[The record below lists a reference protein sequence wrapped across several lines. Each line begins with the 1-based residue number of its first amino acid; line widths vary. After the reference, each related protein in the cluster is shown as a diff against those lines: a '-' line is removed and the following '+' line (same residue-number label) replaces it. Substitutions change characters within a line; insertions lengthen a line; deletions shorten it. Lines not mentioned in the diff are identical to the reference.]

1 MNVTN
6 RANRGRASE
15 QVMTQRMKK
24 YPGAHR
30 TEIGGQTHGFGDA
43 ASRSLALGPLALNSG
58 PNAQGVDIVFI
69 EDRPFLRECV
79 WRSLQPHFA
88 NRVHMFPSVSRW
100 CEVANTHTPGA
111 IIVSLRSRTQEAIQQ
126 ILESVQHRGK
136 ETPVIILSDVEELD
150 HIVEMLE
157 SGARGYIPTSISL
170 QLAVQA
176 VRLVIAGGVFAPA
189 QNLLEFRPAFDT
201 TLKAPLTERQ
211 RAVWKVL
218 QRGKS
223 NKEIAKEL
231 EMGESAVRA
240 AVRGLLK
247 KMNVTTRDQLETIGA
262 AGRRNFEE

>member
-1 MNVTN
+1 
-6 RANRGRASE
+6 
-15 QVMTQRMKK
+15 MKK
-24 YPGAHR
+24 HPGAHR
-30 TEIGGQTHGFGDA
+30 TEIGGQTHGYGDN
-43 ASRSLALGPLALNSG
+43 ASRASALGPLTIGPG
-58 PNAQGVDIVFI
+58 PNTRSVDIVFI

-79 WRSLQPHFA
+79 GKSLQPHFA
-88 NRVHMFPSVSRW
+88 NRVHVFPSVSRW
-100 CEVANTHTPGA
+100 REVANTHTPGA
-111 IIVSLRSRTQEAIQQ
+111 IIVSLRSGTQEAIQQ
-126 ILESVQHRGK
+126 ILESIQHRGK

-176 VRLVIAGGVFAPA
+176 VRLVLAGGVFAPA
-189 QNLLEFRPAFDT
+189 QNLLEFKPAADPAF
-201 TLKAPLTERQ
+201 KAPLTERQ

-231 EMGESAVRA
+231 DIGESAVRA

-247 KMNVTTRDQLETIGA
+247 KMNVKTRDQLETISG
-262 AGRRNFEE
+262 AGRRHFKE

>member
-1 MNVTN
+1 
-6 RANRGRASE
+6 
-15 QVMTQRMKK
+15 MTERMKK
-24 YPGAHR
+24 FIGAHG
-30 TEIGGQTHGFGDA
+30 TDILGQTQSIGDA
-43 ASRSLALGPLALNSG
+43 ASRSLALGALAYKSG
-58 PNAQGVDIVFI
+58 PDAKCVDIVFI

-79 WRSLQPHFA
+79 GRSLQPHFA

-100 CEVANTHTPGA
+100 CEVANSHTPGA
-111 IIVSLRSRTQEAIQQ
+111 IIVSLRSRTQEAIQK

-136 ETPVIILSDVEELD
+136 ETPIIILSDVEELD

-176 VRLVIAGGVFAPA
+176 VRLVLAGGVFAPA
-189 QNLLEFRPAFDT
+189 QYLLEFRPATDPA
-201 TLKAPLTERQ
+201 LKLPLTERQ

-231 EMGESAVRA
+231 DMGESAVRA

-247 KMNVTTRDQLETIGA
+247 KMNVKTRDQLETMGG